1 MGYNSFKDKSK
12 QKFNVITILA
22 KYVSQISDRF
32 LSPPKHNH
40 KTIIFKL
47 KYERNCIKTLS
58 LCV

>member
-32 LSPPKHNH
+32 FEPT
-40 KTIIFKL
+40 KTQ
-47 KYERNCIKTLS
+47 S
-58 LCV
+58 